1 MGIIEAFFLKKI
13 MWHSQLLPSRW
24 IVYVQK
30 PYLDLREGEAPQLW
44 KRQSEVP
51 REWHCR
57 NPSRYL
63 RHLFLLSNT
72 IKADTAHWRPTTEL
86 LCQGEIQVDES
97 GVSSLLTEKNFG
109 PQTCNTFPFRK
120 HWNCFE
126 TQNVTS
132 LSQDTKLKTGILILT
147 IQYHSFKGKIQHIYH
162 QF

>member
-57 NPSRYL
+57 NPSCYL

-72 IKADTAHWRPTTEL
+72 IKADTAHWRQPQNCSAREKSKL
-86 LCQGEIQVDES
+86 MSLV
-97 GVSSLLTEKNFG
+97 SLLYLQKRTLALRHATLSPSESTEIVL
-109 PQTCNTFPFRK
+109 K
-120 HWNCFE
+120 H
-126 TQNVTS
+126 
-132 LSQDTKLKTGILILT
+132 KM
-147 IQYHSFKGKIQHIYH
+147 
-162 QF
+162 